1 MIGKSQPLHDTY
13 ATAGF
18 LAGLI
23 VAGVLWFFPIP
34 VALVVWLFG
43 LKGLFADYM
52 YMAIPVF
59 LALPFLGAV
68 LGSLVNRSSGS
79 TA

>member
-1 MIGKSQPLHDTY
+1 MIRKSQPSYRTY
-13 ATAGF
+13 VTTGF
-18 LAGLI
+18 LAGLA
-23 VAGVLWFFPIP
+23 VAGVLWVLPIP

-52 YMAIPVF
+52 YMAIPAY

-68 LGSLVNRSSGS
+68 LGSLVNRSSGT